1 MKKQDLKT
9 GMLVQFR
16 NGEVYMLIN
25 DTLVRDVKFLSL
37 NDINNDLSHISH
49 DDEWDIMKVS
59 KVLNCHSLIPKYW
72 DERRLNNNLLWE
84 REETK
89 KMTVSEMQKE
99 LEEKLGYKIEI
110 IE

>member
-16 NGEVYMLIN
+16 DGEVYMFIN
-25 DTLVRDVKFLSL
+25 DILVRDGGWMSL
-37 NDINNDLSHISH
+37 DNFEKDLNYVYND
-49 DDEWDIMKVS
+49 EFDIMKVS
-59 KVLNCHSLIPKYW
+59 KVLVGYSLIPENW
-72 DERRLNNNLLWE
+72 NEERLNNNLLWE
-84 REETK
+84 REETI
-89 KMTVSEMQKE
+89 KMTVSEMQEE